1 MTVRGISSIRKL
13 STTQHDERELIP
25 NFRSRVRELENEV
38 QSWTISPT
46 VPRSDDDR
54 TRLLSYSKH
63 KHILE
68 STWPCVFV
76 CFAQMHTI
84 LHTSSTFIHCFHAN
98 EMKWMW
104 NPDSHL
110 FTKQFGFAACMCVCV
125 GVCNTTCK
133 RKNDALECCV
143 ATMTCQLSVAQ
154 LSMRQLC
161 AISVTR
167 THRATN
173 ISNNKYAISFFV
185 HGKSI
190 FLHLHL
196 TWERLRCEQWPNK
209 WTTQRIPFCPF
220 GDYCIPT
227 IHICKS
233 LTLHINFGQDNAMY
247 TLSAMWNM
255 EIEYFVAF
263 PFVHTFSRKHAR
275 RM

>member
-1 MTVRGISSIRKL
+1 MRFRVFC
-13 STTQHDERELIP
+13 P
-25 NFRSRVRELENEV
+25 NAYHITHFVYL
-38 QSWTISPT
+38 
-46 VPRSDDDR
+46 
-54 TRLLSYSKH
+54 YS
-63 KHILE
+63 LF
-68 STWPCVFV
+68 PC
-76 CFAQMHTI
+76 QW
-84 LHTSSTFIHCFHAN
+84 N
-98 EMKWMW
+98 EMNVKSWF
-104 NPDSHL
+104 SFVYEAIRFRRLH
-110 FTKQFGFAACMCVCV
+110 VCV

-185 HGKSI
+185 HGKLI